1 MNIYKN
7 NLELLKKK
15 NDIVYAEI
23 KRKLDCFDENAGVKV
38 EVHKNKEGLLNVTIN
53 NKKNKWFVHSNYNAT
68 VEAERWVQS
77 VDIKSRIII
86 ILGMGMGYHIQ
97 ELLKNIGQDTILI
110 IIEPEIAIAKKLFQ
124 YKTIENIIMDE
135 RVRFILSDDEKDVA
149 NMIFDIFKNLF
160 MENIEFKIFN
170 NYSIDYFEMF
180 NNVQKELYN
189 TMNSLIVNMATR
201 EHFKYLWLA
210 NFIGNTSKICSSSN
224 FKDLLNKFKGKP
236 GIIVSAGPSLDKN
249 IHLLKKLR
257 NKAVIIAGGS
267 AIRILKKK
275 GIEPHFLVAIDG
287 DPLEKDIFD
296 DIDFQNNTLIYTNR
310 LYYEIVKEYSEKKFL
325 ILDNE
330 DELAKYFSDKYNL
343 DLVQISPSQTV
354 AGININVATLLGC
367 NPVIFVGQDLAY
379 TNLEHHADG
388 AAHMCNFEEEL
399 KENPKK
405 FIKVKDIFGNDTYTI
420 KQFLTAKREMM
431 RKMAKEIEK
440 GYMFIN
446 ATEGGIGLDICP
458 NMTLKKVEKEFL
470 QNEFDSIED
479 TINDVHTNASIK
491 ITENQ
496 LEEFLNQMINGADEL
511 KQIIKHRYDLSIEIR
526 DILKNKDFNNSK
538 LNKLSLEVNMLEEKI
553 NESEFYN
560 KIVKGSIA
568 QTLTIHSG
576 IMNKKLNYSDDMFEK
591 NMIKIQCIINQ
602 CMEII
607 GVCSFVINMD
617 RIL

>member
-15 NDIVYAEI
+15 DEIVYAEI
-23 KRKLDCFDENAGVKV
+23 KRKLECFDENGGVKV
-38 EVHKNKEGLLNVTIN
+38 EVHKNKEGLLNITID
-53 NKKNKWFVHSNYNAT
+53 NKKNKWSVHSNYNAT
-68 VEAERWVQS
+68 VEAERWVKS
-77 VDIKSRIII
+77 VDIKSRIIV

-110 IIEPEIAIAKKLFQ
+110 IIEPETAIAKKLFQ

-135 RVRFILSDDEKDVA
+135 RVRFILNDDEKDVA

-170 NYSIDYFEMF
+170 NYSIDYFEML

-189 TMNSLIVNMATR
+189 IMNNLIVNMATR

-210 NFIGNTSKICSSSN
+210 NFIGNTSTIGSSSN
-224 FKDLLNKFKGKP
+224 FKGLLNKFEGKP

-249 IHLLKKLR
+249 IHLLKKLK

-275 GIEPHFLVAIDG
+275 GIEPHFLVAMDG

-296 DIDFQNNTLIYTNR
+296 DMDFQNNTLIYTNR
-310 LYYEIVKEYSEKKFL
+310 LYYKIVKEYSEKKFL
-325 ILDNE
+325 ILDDH
-330 DELAKYFSDKYNL
+330 DELSKYFSNKHNL
-343 DLVQISPSQTV
+343 NLVQISPSQTV

-379 TNLEHHADG
+379 TNLEKHADG
-388 AAHMCNFEEEL
+388 AAHMRNFGEEL
-399 KENPKK
+399 KKNPKK

-431 RKMAKEIEK
+431 KKIAKEIEK

-496 LEEFLNQMINGADEL
+496 LEEFFNQMINDADEL
-511 KQIIKHRYDLSIEIR
+511 KQITKHRYNLSIEIR

-538 LNKLSLEVNMLEEKI
+538 LNKLSLEVNMLEKKI
-553 NESEFYN
+553 DESEFYN
-560 KIVKGSIA
+560 KIVKGSIE

-602 CMEII
+602 CMETI
-607 GVCSFVINMD
+607 GVCNFVINMD
-617 RIL
+617 KIL